1 MFHGDERSYET
12 DQRTLRQIMA
22 AHPRTLYQVSI
33 AGVIERDSQ
42 VQAQA
47 VYTYIERIAR
57 EFPEVELKI
66 EPVELTESRLVES
79 SKQ

>member
-1 MFHGDERSYET
+1 MSFPGDDTTYEG
-12 DQRTLRQIMA
+12 DQRVLGQIMA

-33 AGVIERDSQ
+33 TGAIERDSE

-57 EFPEVELKI
+57 QFPEVELKI
-66 EPVELTESRLVES
+66 EPVELTIGE
-79 SKQ
+79 

>member
-12 DQRTLRQIMA
+12 DQQVLRQIMA
-22 AHPRTLYQVSI
+22 AHPKTLYQVSVE
-33 AGVIERDSQ
+33 GVIERDSE

-57 EFPEVELKI
+57 EFPEVTLKI
-66 EPVELTESRLVES
+66 ETVEMTTAE
-79 SKQ
+79 